1 MIAAD
6 GCMNFAP
13 PFFNVGKAAAVDGMG
28 STDGFTGARS
38 SSAGLGM
45 SKFDLFI
52 TLSLAL

>member
-6 GCMNFAP
+6 GRMNFGS
-13 PFFNVGKAAAVDGMG
+13 PFFNVGNAVDADGTG

-45 SKFDLFI
+45 SRFDLFI